1 MKNYNIRPARPE
13 DMGAVLELIRE
24 LAAYEREPHAV
35 EVGQSDLERD
45 GFGPNPRFQCF
56 VAESDG
62 HIAGMALCY
71 PRYSTWK
78 GLVIHLEDLIVT
90 EALRGLGLGSDLLTA
105 VVRYAHQQGAKRVS
119 WEVLDWNE
127 PAIDF
132 YESRGARVLRDW
144 DVVQLDARGMKS
156 YLERYADL

>member
-1 MKNYNIRPARPE
+1 MSEFKIRPARPE

-24 LAAYEREPHAV
+24 LAVFEREPDAV
-35 EVGQSDLERD
+35 EIRKEDLVAD
-45 GFGPNPRFQCF
+45 GFGHVPRFQCF
-56 VAESDG
+56 VGEEDG
-62 HIAGMALCY
+62 KVLAMALCY

-90 EALRGLGLGSDLLTA
+90 ESARGRGLGGALLTA
-105 VVRYAHQQGAKRVS
+105 VIRYAKERGARRAS

-132 YESRGARVLRDW
+132 YRARGARILEDW
-144 DVVQLDARGMKS
+144 NLVQLDTRGIYD
-156 YLERYADL
+156 YLNQYEGI